1 MKKMIALLLA
11 AIMLLCGCSAAG
23 SPEGTQGAE
32 KTGGGIGAFFSNI
45 VDNIGGALE
54 KEEKPL
60 LELGKGQKHESLMVL
75 KITVNPEFELYLD
88 MDSCVSRVRCLNE
101 DAVTAFEAMANNGV
115 NVIGQFYNDAM
126 KMILENLSS
135 TGFLTAETEQIQ
147 IETTIHIE
155 LPEEDLAALASVLA
169 EPVEEYSAENDLAV
183 TVEAPAAE
191 VDTEVEVELP
201 EDDRIQRKP
210 NEVITYEV
218 HNENHSLGPHGTYTE
233 YYDENGYL
241 YKMEGYFDTG
251 CYRIQEY
258 GPNGNITRYENL
270 NRDGKLTEE
279 FYDDSGNTTRLIYT
293 YADGSRYEESY
304 HENGNRATSIST
316 NPDGTPSSESTFN
329 KAGVLVFYKYY
340 YPDGG
345 ASETTYNDSGIEI
358 YSKIDRGDGSVT
370 ETSYY
375 ENGNVQSDIYDGPD
389 GHIEWH
395 YFEDGTMSRYVE
407 NSNGAYHETVYYSNG
422 KVAAQIGNDG
432 ERRYDESGK
441 LTYEKYES
449 ASQSYLIENGKL
461 VYYYQNGEQVTDP
474 EELAIIA
481 GAMGLTG

>member
-1 MKKMIALLLA
+1 MKKIIALILVA
-11 AIMLLCGCSAAG
+11 VMLLCGCSAAG
-23 SPEGTQGAE
+23 TPEGTQGAE

-45 VDNIGGALE
+45 VDNIGDALE

-101 DAVTAFEAMANNGV
+101 DAVTAFEAMTNNGV

-147 IETTIHIE
+147 IETTVHIE
-155 LPEEDLAALASVLA
+155 LPEEDLAALASALA

-201 EDDRIQRKP
+201 EDDRVKHKP
-210 NEVITYEV
+210 NDVVTYEV
-218 HNENHSLGPHGTYTE
+218 DEERAGFGSHATHTS

-241 YKMEGYFDTG
+241 YKSEAHFDTG
-251 CYRIQEY
+251 CYWINEY
-258 GPNGNITRYENL
+258 GSNGNMTRSEM
-270 NRDGKLTEE
+270 LTLSGSLSEA
-279 FYDDSGNTTRLIYT
+279 FYDESGNKTKDIYT
-293 YADGSRYEESY
+293 SADGSRTETTY
-304 HENGNRATSIST
+304 HENGNVASRIST

-340 YPDGG
+340 YPDGDVG
-345 ASETTYNDSGIEI
+345 ETTYNDSGLLI
-358 YSKIDRGDGSVT
+358 YNKTVHGDGGIT
-370 ETSYY
+370 ETTYY
-375 ENGNVQSDIYDGPD
+375 ENGNAQSSIYDGPD

-395 YFEDGTMSRYVE
+395 HFEDGTMSRYVE